1 MSYAHKC
8 SHHYCCGTVE
18 VNPLGNNVKAD
29 CTEAES
35 NAVRPSGLLGQIA
48 IISPTGVEVLKMGD
62 LKYLGSAIRSNG
74 ECRGEVKKRVQAEWF
89 KASFRGDLWQKNS
102 RKSNSEG
109 LHDGSEI
116 CSHVWF
122 GQL

>member
-1 MSYAHKC
+1 M
-8 SHHYCCGTVE
+8 G
-18 VNPLGNNVKAD
+18 
-29 CTEAES
+29 
-35 NAVRPSGLLGQIA
+35 
-48 IISPTGVEVLKMGD
+48 GVEVLKMGD

-109 LHDGSEI
+109 LHDGSAAMYGLDSCDGFIGSDHKAEKYNGI
-116 CSHVWF
+116 DQMDNS
-122 GQL
+122 G

>member
-1 MSYAHKC
+1 M
-8 SHHYCCGTVE
+8 G
-18 VNPLGNNVKAD
+18 
-29 CTEAES
+29 
-35 NAVRPSGLLGQIA
+35 
-48 IISPTGVEVLKMGD
+48 GVEVLKMGD

-74 ECRGEVKKRVQAEWF
+74 EYRGEVKKRVQAEWF